1 MKSLFL
7 PHTPHIA
14 NTAIQLVGSK
24 SESNR
29 ALIIQALTHPRPVI
43 HQLSA
48 ARDTQTLQRLL
59 TSDAYELDVL
69 DAGTTMRFLT
79 AFCAVSGRK
88 ARLTGTERMQQRPIG
103 LLVEALQKLG
113 ADIRYEKE
121 PGYPPLLIGE
131 DFQQQTDQISLRSDI
146 SSQYI
151 SALLLIAPSLPQGLT
166 LTLEG
171 PISSKPY
178 IDLTLGLMAHFGVYG
193 QWKGNAIHV
202 PPKPYQPRPFTVEA
216 DWSGASYWFSLVA
229 LADSG
234 SLTLKG
240 LKPDS
245 LQGDRQIMKLMEPLG
260 VQAHWM
266 PEGLLLDKTEKH
278 AREITIDF
286 TPCPDLAQTIL
297 PCCAAL
303 GVRGTFSGMHS
314 LRVKETDRIAALQ
327 NELAKLGT
335 SLLETAEGVWELTPA
350 SSLPKEAVIATYD
363 DHRMAMGFAPLATR
377 LALSIEN
384 PDVVHKS
391 FPSFW
396 QELEKAGLKA
406 EA

>member
-1 MKSLFL
+1 MNSLFL
-7 PHTPHIA
+7 PHISS
-14 NTAIQLVGSK
+14 IQHTDIPLVGSK

-79 AFCAVSGRK
+79 AFCAVTGRK

-103 LLVEALQKLG
+103 LLVDALRELG
-113 ADIRYEKE
+113 ADIRYEKAE
-121 PGYPPLLIGE
+121 GYPPLLIGE

-151 SALLLIAPSLPQGLT
+151 SALLLVAPSLPQGLT

-171 PISSKPY
+171 PVSSKPY

-193 QWKGNAIHV
+193 QWKGNSIQV
-202 PPKPYQPRPFTVEA
+202 PPKPYQPRPFSVEA

-229 LADSG
+229 LAESG

-266 PEGLLLDKTEKH
+266 PEGLLLDKSGKPAEK
-278 AREITIDF
+278 ITIDF

-303 GVRGTFSGMHS
+303 GVRGSFSGMHS

-327 NELAKLGT
+327 NELAKLGA
-335 SLLETAEGVWELTPA
+335 SLLENEEGIWELTPPE
-350 SSLPKEAVIATYD
+350 SLPAEAFIATYD

-377 LALSIEN
+377 LSLSIEN
-384 PDVVHKS
+384 PAVVNKS

-396 QELEKAGLKA
+396 DELGKTGIKA
-406 EA
+406 EG